1 MIFVILIFGNVPDR
15 NQVYEGTGESCP
27 PNFWTWGTCP
37 PKLSDRGDIISFVPP
52 TFVIKSNVIV
62 QISW

>member
-37 PKLSDRGDIISFVPP
+37 PKLSDRGDI
-52 TFVIKSNVIV
+52 
-62 QISW
+62 